1 MRIFFLRNGELRYE
15 SMRNVAEVNIYWI
28 LAIN

>member
-15 SMRNVAEVNIYWI
+15 SMRNVSEVNIY
-28 LAIN
+28 